1 MRGGEVINFLAVVRQ
16 REWTADAWVEACP
29 VEDVLAAFDGWHPAV
44 LEMVGAVQQ
53 ASWWALFDHKPLKRW
68 SVGRVVLLGDAAH
81 AMLPHQGQ
89 GANQTI
95 EDAVV
100 LADCL
105 AEAPKDRMSSA
116 LSHYEAQRRARTAQ
130 VHRYSRL
137 NADCLHLP
145 DGPAAQ
151 IRDAG
156 LRTLPTDLA

>member
-1 MRGGEVINFLAVVRQ
+1 
-16 REWTADAWVEACP
+16 
-29 VEDVLAAFDGWHPAV
+29 
-44 LEMVGAVQQ
+44 
-53 ASWWALFDHKPLKRW
+53 
-68 SVGRVVLLGDAAH
+68 
-81 AMLPHQGQ
+81 MLPHQGQ

-105 AEAPKDRMSSA
+105 AEAPRDRMSSA
-116 LSHYEAQRRARTAQ
+116 LSRYEAQRRARTAQ
-130 VHRYSRL
+130 VQRYSRL

-156 LRTLPTDLA
+156 LRTLPTDLAWIHGFDVQAPRGDFEGARGQEPGWVKAAGRYARA